1 MKNIT
6 LTLLGGATNPN
17 ITSFTIEGYGD
28 SNGPEFSQLY
38 QAERGMTWEGWVN
51 STYNTTGF
59 YINTESG
66 YVSLNLL
73 DNLNTRAIMS
83 DTAVVAYDDGNPV
96 SISDEIITDTI
107 YYLFYW

>member
-1 MKNIT
+1 
-6 LTLLGGATNPN
+6 
-17 ITSFTIEGYGD
+17 
-28 SNGPEFSQLY
+28 
-38 QAERGMTWEGWVN
+38 MTWEGWVN

-73 DNLNTRAIMS
+73 DNLNTRAIIS

>member
-6 LTLLGGATNPN
+6 LTLLGGGVTNPN
-17 ITSFTIEGYGD
+17 ITSFTIEGYEG

-51 STYNTTGF
+51 SAYNTTGF
-59 YINTESG
+59 YIDTYG
-66 YVSLNLL
+66 DVMLNL
-73 DNLNTRAIMS
+73 DNLNTRAIGS
-83 DTAVVAYDDGNPV
+83 LTAIVAYDGGNPV